1 MPLQHRQDKLRFTLA
16 VVLPLFMSAP
26 ARCQTSAN
34 LTLVSAYTA
43 RGISL
48 DTRPAL
54 QLRVEHDRA
63 DGWYAGAF
71 GSRVRLDGDS
81 QGQLIAYGGRAQRL
95 TSTLTLDAGVSRS
108 TFLRDRAY
116 DYSEF
121 YAGLA
126 LNRSSVRLFYSPAY
140 YGAGQTVYLDLSSA
154 YPLGERVNL
163 AVHAGLL
170 HPFGEYRGVARDGA
184 DLRLALATDVGEVR
198 IEAGVQAQWH
208 PYLPWVAPARAL
220 TASASLN
227 F

>member
-1 MPLQHRQDKLRFTLA
+1 MPLRHRQDTLRFTLA
-16 VVLPLFMSAP
+16 VFLSLFMTAP

-43 RGISL
+43 RGVTL
-48 DTRPAL
+48 DTGPAL
-54 QLRVEHDRA
+54 QLRVEHDAA
-63 DGWYAGAF
+63 DGWYAGGFA
-71 GSRVRLDGDS
+71 SPVRLDGER
-81 QGQLIAYGGRAQRL
+81 QGQLIAYGGRASRL
-95 TSTLTLDAGVSRS
+95 TSTLTWDAGVSRS

-126 LNRSSVRLFYSPAY
+126 QGRSSARLFYSPAY
-140 YGAGQTVYLDLSSA
+140 YGAGRSLYLDLGSA
-154 YPLGERVNL
+154 YPLGDGVNL

-184 DLRLALATDVGEVR
+184 DLRLALATDVGDVR
-198 IEAGVQAQWH
+198 IEASVQAKWH
-208 PYLPWVAPARAL
+208 PYLRGAPARAL

>member
-1 MPLQHRQDKLRFTLA
+1 
-16 VVLPLFMSAP
+16 MSEP

-43 RGISL
+43 RGIAL

-54 QLRVEHDRA
+54 QLRVEHDAA

-71 GSRVRLDGDS
+71 AAPVRLDGEG

-126 LNRSSVRLFYSPAY
+126 QGRSSARLFYSPAY
-140 YGAGQTVYLDLSSA
+140 YGAGQSLYLDLSSA
-154 YPLGERVNL
+154 YPLGERVSL

-170 HPFGEYRGVARDGA
+170 HPFGEYRGAARDGA

-198 IEAGVQAQWH
+198 IEAGLQAKWH
-208 PYLPWVAPARAL
+208 PYLPAAAPARAL